1 MVNFMSLESGH
12 KTDKEDNLSWINKWG
27 TGMGFQA
34 WPLSQESVTDLNLTL
49 FFNKYLVQVTYFL
62 V

>member
-12 KTDKEDNLSWINKWG
+12 KTDKEDNLGWINEWR